1 MYRLISS
8 FNSLIREEIMP
19 NPFGF
24 VSDNELIV
32 MLFTYFIGAAI
43 LHKISFAMCGV
54 FYERGEEALLGS
66 IGYMFFFV
74 LNTYIII
81 KTSQWFDGLLVIGSI
96 YFILVIA
103 VFILLNK
110 IKDVICIE

>member
-1 MYRLISS
+1 MYKIISS

-32 MLFTYFIGAAI
+32 MLFTYLIGATI

-54 FYERGEEALLGS
+54 FYDRGEAPVLGS
-66 IGYMFFFV
+66 IGYMFFFSFNV
-74 LNTYIII
+74 GILI
-81 KTSQWFDGLLVIGSI
+81 KISQLCNEILVIGII
-96 YFILVIA
+96 YFVVVI
-103 VFILLNK
+103 VIYVLLNK
-110 IKDVICIE
+110 IKKAIYRA